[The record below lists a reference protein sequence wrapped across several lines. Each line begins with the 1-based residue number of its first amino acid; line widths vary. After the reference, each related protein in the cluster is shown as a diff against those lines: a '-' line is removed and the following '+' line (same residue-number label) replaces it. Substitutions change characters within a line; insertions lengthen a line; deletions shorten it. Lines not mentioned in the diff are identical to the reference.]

1 MKLLV
6 DSCVFIDAFDLRSP
20 HHAESLAFL
29 EDLRRRAVLI
39 TMPAHGWF
47 EVQCT
52 FQRIVTEKRYV
63 GPTIQGQMK
72 YPVELVHIDASFIQ
86 KYAMA
91 DIPYIK
97 GSDHIFVAIA
107 KVNGYPL
114 VTSDSKMKEV
124 SKQCGIRVFTPVE
137 FCNELVKSI

>member
-6 DSCVFIDAFDLRSP
+6 DSCVFIDSFDPQSP
-20 HHAESLAFL
+20 NHTESLRL
-29 EDLRRRAVLI
+29 LDDLLRRAILI

-52 FQRIVTEKRYV
+52 LQRFKTEGRFV
-63 GPTIQGQMK
+63 GPAIAGQMN
-72 YPVELVHIDASFIQ
+72 YPIELIHIDKPFIE

-91 DIPYIK
+91 GIPYIK
-97 GSDHIFVAIA
+97 AGDHIFIAIA

-114 VTSDSKMKEV
+114 ITSDSKMTEV
-124 SKQCGIRVFTPVE
+124 SKQCGVRVSTPGE
-137 FCNELVKSI
+137 FLNELASGA